1 MPKGWRSFTSFASRV
16 KTGYT
21 DWRKTVKIPYHG
33 PEGFVW
39 SKILKDGAAEG
50 ANIVV
55 DIVLIYGE

>member
-1 MPKGWRSFTSFASRV
+1 MPKGYRSFTSFASRV

-21 DWRKTVKIPYHG
+21 DWRKTVKFPG
-33 PEGFVW
+33 QEGFVW